1 MDRQIKVA
9 ATLDDVHLCYTAF
22 QPLPSVDNV
31 HGLRFWTAHVIF
43 STEDV
48 GTAAFV
54 DEGKDRIYMRN

>member
-1 MDRQIKVA
+1 MDRQIK
-9 ATLDDVHLCYTAF
+9 DDVHLCYTAF

-43 STEDV
+43 RTEDV